1 MATPRLR
8 SGDFYERDARTVAR
22 DLLGRTLVTVI
33 DGVRTAGTII
43 ETEAYLGTDDAA
55 SHSHRGPTPRNGPMF
70 LEGGHAYVYFIYG
83 MYHCFNVVTGR
94 VGEGQAVLIRA
105 IEPIEGIDQMR
116 RRRTERAARG
126 RSAAGVALTI
136 PDRMLADGPGKL
148 AIALGIGP
156 ELNGEDLRTGRLVWL
171 EEGTP
176 LSDAEVESTR
186 RIGIT
191 KSVEHPWRW
200 VRR

>member
-1 MATPRLR
+1 MRISSSFFR
-8 SGDFYERDARTVAR
+8 RDARTVAR
-22 DLLGRTLVTVI
+22 DLLGRTLVTVV

-43 ETEAYLGTDDAA
+43 ETEAYLGSDDAA
-55 SHSHRGPTPRNGPMF
+55 SHAHRGPTPRNGPMF

-83 MYHCFNVVTGR
+83 MYHCFNVVTGSA
-94 VGEGQAVLIRA
+94 GEGEAVLIRA
-105 IEPIEGIDQMR
+105 IEPIEGLEHMR
-116 RRRTERAARG
+116 QRRTERAVRTRPVAART
-126 RSAAGVALTI
+126 VA
-136 PDRMLADGPGKL
+136 DGALANGPGKL

-156 ELNGEDLRTGRLVWL
+156 ELNGEDLRSGRRVWL
-171 EEGTP
+171 EAGVP
-176 LSDAEVESTR
+176 LNDAEVEATQ